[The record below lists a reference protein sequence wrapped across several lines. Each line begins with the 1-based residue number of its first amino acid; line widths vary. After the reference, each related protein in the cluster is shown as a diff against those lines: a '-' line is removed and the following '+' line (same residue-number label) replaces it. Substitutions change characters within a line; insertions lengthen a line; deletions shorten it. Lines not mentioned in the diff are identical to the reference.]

1 MASPSFRRSV
11 PGVAMNK
18 QACSGR
24 RVRTKRPKSCLDR
37 RSRAPRGLW
46 SGFRRGE
53 KLGELEFIDPDPPTF
68 EIVGLE
74 LAGCDPA
81 SHFSDRHVSAIRR
94 LLDGEEPAARRR
106 RCTGRALGPIGGLSL
121 HLACHFILRPDVL
134 GRRVAVLVCD
144 RVLCAIVGPAAPRAC
159 RVTGPTPRARP
170 ALARSE
176 VGPAALVGR
185 MASHGDTPFDG
196 ACPAPTGN
204 ARYGSHAEA
213 KHSSVSFRHRCPYV
227 HAAGPLEALI
237 SGVV

>member
-121 HLACHFILRPDVL
+121 HPACHFILPTR
-134 GRRVAVLVCD
+134 
-144 RVLCAIVGPAAPRAC
+144 CARAACRRAC
-159 RVTGPTPRARP
+159 LRSCAMRHRGSRGAACLPSDRANATSAARP
-170 ALARSE
+170 GEERGRSGRPRRPNGFAR
-176 VGPAALVGR
+176 G
-185 MASHGDTPFDG
+185 
-196 ACPAPTGN
+196 
-204 ARYGSHAEA
+204 HA
-213 KHSSVSFRHRCPYV
+213 V
-227 HAAGPLEALI
+227 
-237 SGVV
+237 